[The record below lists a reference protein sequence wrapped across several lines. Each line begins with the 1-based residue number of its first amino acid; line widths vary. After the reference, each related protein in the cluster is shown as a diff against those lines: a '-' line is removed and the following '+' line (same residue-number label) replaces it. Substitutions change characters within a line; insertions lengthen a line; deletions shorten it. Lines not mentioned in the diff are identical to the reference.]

1 MSFVCFA
8 LPHPC
13 AGVGHACSSAERQ
26 RERERE
32 RERAIKTRAPLT
44 KPCSSMCV
52 HVSNSTRELLMGMEC
67 TSTRELLIRLGL
79 GLHACFVSL

>member
-1 MSFVCFA
+1 M
-8 LPHPC
+8 
-13 AGVGHACSSAERQ
+13 HAAQHSSAERQ
-26 RERERE
+26 RERERERE

-67 TSTRELLIRLGL
+67 TSTRELLIRLRPRA
-79 GLHACFVSL
+79 ACMLC

>member
-1 MSFVCFA
+1 M
-8 LPHPC
+8 
-13 AGVGHACSSAERQ
+13 HAAQLGSAQRQ
-26 RERERE
+26 REIEI
-32 RERAIKTRAPLT
+32 ERAVKTRAPLT